1 MIKSVGPF
9 LQYHER
15 NVTFMREITSEK
27 ITETVR
33 ELFIRANIY
42 LPADAE
48 KAICD
53 ACEKETCPVAA
64 SALRVA
70 RDNLSAARENEMAI
84 CQDTGMAV
92 VFAEV
97 GADVHITGELFENA
111 VNEGV
116 RQAYRDGYFRCSVT
130 GDPLFDRVNTGDNT
144 PAIIHTRIVEGDKIK
159 ITVAPKGFG
168 SENMSR
174 IKMMNPGAGK
184 EAVIRFVTET
194 VKEAGGNPCPPVVIG
209 VGIGGTFDY
218 AAVLAKKALARDIS
232 SRNPDERYAA
242 LEDELLC
249 ELNKLGVGAQGFGG
263 DVTALGVN
271 VEYYPTHIAGLPVA
285 VNVNCHVARHAEAVI

>member
-1 MIKSVGPF
+1 
-9 LQYHER
+9 
-15 NVTFMREITSEK
+15 MRELSSSI

-33 ELFIRANIY
+33 ELFLRANVY
-42 LPADAE
+42 LPEDAE

-53 ACEKETCPVAA
+53 ACEKESCPIAA

-70 RDNLSAARENEMAI
+70 RDNLKAARENEMAI

-92 VFAEV
+92 VFAEIGNRV
-97 GADVHITGELFENA
+97 AITDGLFEDA
-111 VNEGV
+111 INEGV
-116 RQAYRDGYFRCSVT
+116 RRAYKDGYFRCSVT
-130 GDPLFDRVNTGDNT
+130 SDPLFSRVNTGDNT
-144 PAIIHTRIVEGDKIK
+144 PAVIHTRIVEGDKIK

-184 EAVIRFVTET
+184 DAVIKFVCET

-242 LEDELLC
+242 LEDEILT

-271 VEYYPTHIAGLPVA
+271 IEYFPTHIAGLPVA

>member
-1 MIKSVGPF
+1 
-9 LQYHER
+9 
-15 NVTFMREITSEK
+15 MRTITANK

-33 ELFIRANIY
+33 SLFLSANIY
-42 LPADAE
+42 LPEDVE
-48 KAICD
+48 KSICM
-53 ACEKETCPVAA
+53 ACERESCPVAA

-70 RDNLSAARENEMAI
+70 RDNFIAARENEMAI

-97 GADVHITGELFENA
+97 GCEVQITEGLFEEA

-130 GDPLFDRVNTGDNT
+130 SDPLFSRVNTGDNT
-144 PAIIHTRIVEGDKIK
+144 PAIIHTRIVSGDKIK

-184 EAVIRFVTET
+184 EAVIRFVCET

-232 SRNPDERYAA
+232 SKNPDERYAA
-242 LEDELLC
+242 LEDEILT

-271 VEYYPTHIAGLPVA
+271 IEYFPTHIAGLPVA

>member
-1 MIKSVGPF
+1 
-9 LQYHER
+9 
-15 NVTFMREITSEK
+15 MREITAAK

-33 ELFIRANIY
+33 ALFLRANIY
-42 LPADAE
+42 LPADTE

-53 ACEKETCPVAA
+53 ACGRESRPVAA

-70 RDNLSAARENEMAI
+70 RDNLEAARENEMAI

-92 VFAEV
+92 VFAEI
-97 GADVHITGELFENA
+97 GNDVRITEGLFEEA

-130 GDPLFDRVNTGDNT
+130 SDPLFSRINTGDNT
-144 PAIIHTRIVEGDKIK
+144 PAVIHTRIVAGNKIK

-174 IKMMNPGAGK
+174 IRMMNPGAGK
-184 EAVIRFVTET
+184 DAVIRFVAET
-194 VKEAGGNPCPPVVIG
+194 VKEAGGNPCPPVVVG

-242 LEDELLC
+242 LEEEILT

-271 VEYYPTHIAGLPVA
+271 IEFFPTHIAGLPVA
-285 VNVNCHVARHAEAVI
+285 VNVNCHVARHAEEVI

>member
-1 MIKSVGPF
+1 
-9 LQYHER
+9 
-15 NVTFMREITSEK
+15 MRELSSTK

-33 ELFIRANIY
+33 ELFLRANVY
-42 LPADAE
+42 LPEDAE
-48 KAICD
+48 KAICE
-53 ACEKETCPVAA
+53 ACEKESCPVAA

-70 RDNLSAARENEMAI
+70 RDNLKAAKENEMAI

-92 VFAEV
+92 VFAEIGNQV
-97 GADVHITGELFENA
+97 AITDGLFEDA

-116 RQAYRDGYFRCSVT
+116 RQAYKDGYFRCSVT
-130 GDPLFDRVNTGDNT
+130 SDPLFSRVNTGDNT
-144 PAIIHTRIVEGDKIK
+144 PAVIHTRIVAGDKIK

-184 EAVIRFVTET
+184 DAVVKFVCET

-242 LEDELLC
+242 LEDEILT

-271 VEYYPTHIAGLPVA
+271 IEYFPTHIAGLPVA